1 MGYTRGKEG
10 KEVVSLKTK
19 NGHKA
24 TIKLMLIWSIDAQ
37 LHKELGKET

>member
-1 MGYTRGKEG
+1 MGYTRGKEL
-10 KEVVSLKTK
+10 KETVSSKSQ

-24 TIKLMLIWSIDAQ
+24 TIKLIVIWSIGAQ